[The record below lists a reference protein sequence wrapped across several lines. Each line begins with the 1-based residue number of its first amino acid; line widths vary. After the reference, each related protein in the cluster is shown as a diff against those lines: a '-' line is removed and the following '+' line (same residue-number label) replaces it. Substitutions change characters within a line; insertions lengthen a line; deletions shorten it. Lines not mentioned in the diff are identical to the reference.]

1 MKKRIVTALS
11 MVIAGTLMVS
21 TPVFAQGEDP
31 NAQSTEILEEN
42 PGDTTQEVPAEE
54 NSTPL
59 SFDGTGTIVDN
70 VQQGSKQFY
79 TISTDAGNVF
89 YLIIDLDKDSN
100 NVYFLDTTKE
110 RDLVALAEKAE
121 AEENGT
127 NTTSG
132 ATTENVTGNKD
143 DKADSAGA
151 DKKDDTKDSDTE
163 EKDKKP
169 QTQAAGVPWGMLII
183 VLLAGVGVVV
193 YYWIIKPKKDREEAE
208 EFEETF
214 DFMDDEIRVDDSY
227 EEEDTYGRIG
237 GDDE

>member
-1 MKKRIVTALS
+1 MKKRIFTALS
-11 MVIAGTLMVS
+11 MVIAGTLMFS
-21 TPVFAQGEDP
+21 TPVFAQGEDT
-31 NAQSTEILEEN
+31 NSQGEEILEEN
-42 PGDTTQEVPAEE
+42 PGDISQEVPTEE
-54 NSTPL
+54 SSAPL

-121 AEENGT
+121 AEENHT
-127 NTTSG
+127 SATSG
-132 ATTENVTGNKD
+132 ASTSTVNENKD
-143 DKADSAGA
+143 DKTDSADS
-151 DKKDDTKDSDTE
+151 DKKDDTNDSDKK
-163 EKDKKP
+163 EKDNKP
-169 QTQAAGVPWGMLII
+169 QTQAAGVPWGMLLI

-193 YYWIIKPKKDREEAE
+193 YYWFIKPKKDREEAE

-214 DFMDDEIRVDDSY
+214 DFMDDEITPDDSY

-237 GDDE
+237 DDDE

>member
-1 MKKRIVTALS
+1 MKKRIIRCLS
-11 MVIAGTLMVS
+11 MAVAGCLMFS
-21 TPVFAQGEDP
+21 IPVFAQGDDP
-31 NAQSTEILEEN
+31 EASTDILEEN
-42 PGDTTQEVPAEE
+42 PGDTEVTTEDSSDA
-54 NSTPL
+54 L
-59 SFDGTGTIVDN
+59 SFDGTGTVVDN

-110 RDLVALAEKAE
+110 RDLLALAEQ
-121 AEENGT
+121 AEEESGV
-127 NTTSG
+127 TTSTE
-132 ATTENVTGNKD
+132 AQTTTE
-143 DKADSAGA
+143 S
-151 DKKDDTKDSDTE
+151 SDEETTTTTE
-163 EKDKKP
+163 ETTSDEANNQ

-183 VLLAGVGVVV
+183 VLIAGVGVVV

-214 DFMDDEIRVDDSY
+214 DFMDDEITPDDSY

-237 GDDE
+237 GDNE